1 MEALQWILRIAFIL
15 VSVAIILLVLFQDAK
30 SEGLSAAITGGSRS
44 TYISKNKG
52 RTKEGMLSKLTVIC
66 SIIFVI
72 LAVVLGLPAL
82 Q

>member
-1 MEALQWILRIAFIL
+1 MEALQWILRIVFIL
-15 VSVAIILLVLFQDAK
+15 VSIAIIILVLCQDAK

-52 RTKEGMLSKLTVIC
+52 RTKEGMLSKLTIVC
-66 SIIFVI
+66 TVIFVI
-72 LAVVLGLPAL
+72 LSVVLGLPAL